1 MSTSIEL
8 FGVTLDYPVYSVRA
22 QSLRSSMMK
31 MAVGG
36 RLMKDQRD
44 IAVVRALSNVAFKV
58 QEGDRLGLIG
68 HNGSGK
74 TTLLKVLAGIYEPTE
89 GVVDIQGRVTSM
101 INLGAGLDPEAS
113 GLQNIYN
120 LALMRLIRKSVIK
133 ERVPAIVEFSELGA
147 FIDMPVKTYSAG
159 MVARLNFAVA
169 TELAADILIL
179 DEWLGA
185 GDASFKDKAGERMMN
200 FVDSARLVVIATHD
214 NALIQR
220 VCNKVCVLDGGRM
233 SYFGPMDEY
242 FESIAEP
249 APSPSEAGPADQIEA
264 A

>member
-1 MSTSIEL
+1 MKTSIEL

-22 QSLRSSMMK
+22 QSLRSSVMK

-44 IAVVRALSNVAFKV
+44 IAVVRALSNIAFKV
-58 QEGDRLGLIG
+58 EEGDRLALIG

-89 GVVDIQGRVTSM
+89 GVVDIHGRVTSM
-101 INLGAGLDPEAS
+101 INLGAGMDPEAS

-133 ERVPAIVEFSELGA
+133 ERVPAIVEFSELGS
-147 FIDMPVKTYSAG
+147 FINMPVKTYSAG

-169 TELAADILIL
+169 TELPADILIL

-185 GDASFKDKAGERMMN
+185 GDASFRDKASTRMSQ
-200 FVDSARLVVIATHD
+200 FVENAALVVIATHD
-214 NALIQR
+214 MGLVQR

-233 SYFGPMDEY
+233 SYFGPTEEY
-242 FESIAEP
+242 FDVESQAEAEP
-249 APSPSEAGPADQIEA
+249 AGSIEDEA